1 MAVAQAAWG
10 RIRSRR
16 HGGRVPAGGALAV
29 TALVVAAAS
38 LLAAPA
44 TRAIPFGADLNQPA
58 NAHPGRVGRYIR
70 RNDAPLTS
78 STVPLAISAPGE
90 AR

>member
-10 RIRSRR
+10 R
-16 HGGRVPAGGALAV
+16 
-29 TALVVAAAS
+29 
-38 LLAAPA
+38 
-44 TRAIPFGADLNQPA
+44 
-58 NAHPGRVGRYIR
+58 RYIR